1 MMKHIQPQPSRSQ
14 GEISREM
21 RGGQKPENKPIDT
34 EIQAVLEWES
44 MGGRGQDGEQAGS
57 RRTGDMEGFSEEV
70 NFTKA

>member
-1 MMKHIQPQPSRSQ
+1 
-14 GEISREM
+14 M

-44 MGGRGQDGEQAGS
+44 MRGRGQDGEQAGS